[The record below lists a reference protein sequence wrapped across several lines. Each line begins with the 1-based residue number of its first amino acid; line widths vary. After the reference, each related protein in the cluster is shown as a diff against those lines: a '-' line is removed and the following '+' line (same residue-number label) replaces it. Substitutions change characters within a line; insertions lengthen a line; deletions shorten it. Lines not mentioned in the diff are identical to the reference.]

1 MATLPVGNDVVVI
14 VTKPSMA
21 MLNGAEVPV
30 AGGISESAT
39 WTVNVEGPKVVG
51 IPEIIPL
58 LGSRLNPA
66 GKAPLLTL
74 HVYGISPPVAVRVA
88 L

>member
-1 MATLPVGNDVVVI
+1 MEIFNEP
-14 VTKPSMA
+14 
-21 MLNGAEVPV
+21 EFPV
-30 AGGISESAT
+30 AGGVSASAT
-39 WTVNVEGPKVVG
+39 WMVNVEVPRVVG

-74 HVYGISPPVAVRVA
+74 HVYGISPPFAVRVA